1 VPLPVLAERMAKFI
15 ADGGENPPTPSTG
28 VSP

>member
-15 ADGGENPPTPSTG
+15 ADGGENPSTTG

>member
-1 VPLPVLAERMAKFI
+1 VLAERMAKFI
-15 ADGGENPPTPSTG
+15 ADGGENPSQPTG